1 MPKSEG
7 GTKKFKIEELFEAA
21 NGDFDIQKIH
31 LNGKGVVVISS
42 GENNNG
48 VIGKTD
54 IPARIFSAN
63 TLTIDM
69 FGNSYYQ
76 YEPYK
81 IVTHARVFSLS
92 PKENMCM
99 SERIGLFMIAKFR
112 FFKQIF
118 AYNNMCSWEKI
129 RRLEIEMPINK
140 FGNIDFAY
148 IEERV
153 RELEQERVRELEN
166 YLKVAGLM
174 DYKLTEKESEV
185 LDEFNSGGVL
195 RREVKIGDLFDIH
208 PTKAYKYTNK
218 DLFCENGKNP
228 VLANSSTNNG
238 IGGCSNLPTTESGN
252 MITFSDTTTSDAIFY
267 QPEAFIGYPH
277 VQGLYPKKYKNNW
290 NEQTLLYVMSI
301 FRKCAYGRFDYATK
315 FTRVLALEM
324 TLLLPIEESGNV
336 DFEFMETYI
345 SAVKKQTIARLHQFI
360 ECEKSAYLGVINPE

>member
-118 AYNNMCSWEKI
+118 AYN
-129 RRLEIEMPINK
+129 
-140 FGNIDFAY
+140 
-148 IEERV
+148 
-153 RELEQERVRELEN
+153 
-166 YLKVAGLM
+166 
-174 DYKLTEKESEV
+174 
-185 LDEFNSGGVL
+185 
-195 RREVKIGDLFDIH
+195 
-208 PTKAYKYTNK
+208 KY
-218 DLFCENGKNP
+218 
-228 VLANSSTNNG
+228 V
-238 IGGCSNLPTTESGN
+238 
-252 MITFSDTTTSDAIFY
+252 
-267 QPEAFIGYPH
+267 
-277 VQGLYPKKYKNNW
+277 
-290 NEQTLLYVMSI
+290 
-301 FRKCAYGRFDYATK
+301 
-315 FTRVLALEM
+315 
-324 TLLLPIEESGNV
+324 
-336 DFEFMETYI
+336 
-345 SAVKKQTIARLHQFI
+345 
-360 ECEKSAYLGVINPE
+360 